1 MLELKEIHVSLDKK
15 AILTDI
21 NLSIKSGE
29 FVTLLGPSGCGKST
43 LLKTICGLVDISSG
57 YILDDDEI
65 INNSPPNKRNMVLVF
80 QDLRLFP
87 NMNVIDNVAFPLKI
101 SGLGKNE
108 RREQAEALL
117 DSVGLR
123 NYSKYPVSKLSGGQ
137 QQRVALA
144 RGLAAKPKYLF
155 LDEAFAGLD
164 QNLRIEMGKLLKS
177 LHEKFKMTTIFV
189 THSREEALKLSDRIV
204 VMDNGKITECVTPRE
219 IFDREESVEAYKD
232 GVKVRVMIDW
242 EKAIYF

>member
-144 RGLAAKPKYLF
+144 RGLAAKPKHLF